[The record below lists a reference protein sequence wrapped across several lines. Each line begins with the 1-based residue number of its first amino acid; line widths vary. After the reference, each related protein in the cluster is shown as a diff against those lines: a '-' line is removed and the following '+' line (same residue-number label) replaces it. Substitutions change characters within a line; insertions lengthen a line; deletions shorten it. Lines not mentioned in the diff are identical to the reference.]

1 MALLLPIYILIFI
14 GLIYVFG
21 VRPQKKRRQELERIM
36 GSLSPGDEIVTVS
49 GIYGTVTEVEDGET
63 ILVEVAEDVDIRIAK
78 AAVARVI
85 TGSEAAEAPA
95 SGDVVA

>member
-1 MALLLPIYILIFI
+1 MSVLLPIYILIFI

-21 VRPQKKRRQELERIM
+21 IRPQKKRRQELDRIM

-63 ILVEVAEDVDIRIAK
+63 ILLEVAEDVDVRIAK

-85 TGSEAAEAPA
+85 AGSGATEAAAP
-95 SGDVVA
+95 GDVVA

>member
-36 GSLSPGDEIVTVS
+36 SSLGPGDEIVTVS

-63 ILVEVAEDVDIRIAK
+63 ILLEVAEDIDIRIAK
-78 AAVARVI
+78 AAVARII
-85 TGSEAAEAPA
+85 TGSGAVEAGEP
-95 SGDVVA
+95 GDVVA